1 MKFLLFLGS
10 VRESTPPRPARLGY
24 RVALACEQY
33 LRMAYPDIEIELID
47 PLDPI
52 TKPVFEQAVFKS
64 QFSYAQGKA
73 PVGLEQL
80 AEKISLADGYV
91 MISPEYNHCLSPALA
106 HLLNHFGSSRF
117 AFKPSAIVTYSAGQW
132 GGMRAGVGMRTFLA
146 ELGCLPVSAMVHLP
160 HAQNVFDEQGQ
171 FLPNVDV
178 NAWQGYFGRTF
189 SQLVWWATATKN
201 HRQNVNPNDI
211 VPPFLT
217 NPSERNAPN

>member
-1 MKFLLFLGS
+1 MNIQIIVGS
-10 VRESTPPRPARLGY
+10 VREGRTAIKVAHWVQQAIKSYNFSTVQTELVDLKEWNLPLFAGPNPPLSGIYDQPRQQEWA
-24 RVALACEQY
+24 
-33 LRMAYPDIEIELID
+33 DKI
-47 PLDPI
+47 
-52 TKPVFEQAVFKS
+52 
-64 QFSYAQGKA
+64 AQGDA
-73 PVGLEQL
+73 F
-80 AEKISLADGYV
+80 IF
-91 MISPEYNHCLSPALA
+91 ISPEYNHSLSPALA

-171 FLPNVDV
+171 FLPSVDV
-178 NAWQGYFGRTF
+178 TAWQGYFGRTF

-211 VPPFLT
+211 VPPFVT

>member
-52 TKPVFEQAVFKS
+52 IKPVFEQAVFKS

-91 MISPEYNHCLSPALA
+91 MISPEYNHSLSPALA

-132 GGMRAGVGMRTFLA
+132 GGMRAGVGMRTFLG

-171 FLPNVDV
+171 FLPSVDV
-178 NAWQGYFGRTF
+178 TAWQGYFGRTF

-211 VPPFLT
+211 VPPFVT

>member
-52 TKPVFEQAVFKS
+52 IKPVFEQAVFKP

-80 AEKISLADGYV
+80 AQKISLADGYV
-91 MISPEYNHCLSPALA
+91 MISPEYNHSLSPALA

-117 AFKPSAIVTYSAGQW
+117 AFKSSAIVTYSAGQW

-171 FLPNVDV
+171 FLPSVDV
-178 NAWQGYFGRTF
+178 MAWQGYFGRTF

-211 VPPFLT
+211 VPPFVT

>member
-47 PLDPI
+47 PLDPAV
-52 TKPVFEQAVFKS
+52 KPVFEQAVFKP

-80 AEKISLADGYV
+80 AQKISLADGYV
-91 MISPEYNHCLSPALA
+91 MISPEYNHSLSPALA

-132 GGMRAGVGMRTFLA
+132 GGMKAGVGMRTFLA

-171 FLPNVDV
+171 FLPSVDV
-178 NAWQGYFGRTF
+178 TAWQGYFGRTF

-211 VPPFLT
+211 VPPFVT

>member
-52 TKPVFEQAVFKS
+52 IKPVFEQAVFKS

-171 FLPNVDV
+171 FLPSVDV
-178 NAWQGYFGRTF
+178 TAWQGYFGRTF

-211 VPPFLT
+211 VPPFFT